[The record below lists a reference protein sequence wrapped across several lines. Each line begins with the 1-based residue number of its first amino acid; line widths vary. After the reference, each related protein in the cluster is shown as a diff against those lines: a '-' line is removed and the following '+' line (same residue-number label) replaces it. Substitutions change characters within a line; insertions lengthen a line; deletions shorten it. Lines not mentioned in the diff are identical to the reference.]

1 MSFNIGAC
9 RADSRRNE
17 TKKTV
22 IDKNVVMHFSV
33 VRRMVGQK
41 KKKRVLFLIIKML
54 CSA

>member
-1 MSFNIGAC
+1 MSFNIGVC

-41 KKKRVLFLIIKML
+41 KKQSTFFYY
-54 CSA
+54 